1 MSLVQCVLREMEIR
15 LLQLIVGDCY
25 RPMVACCPL
34 LIGPL
39 FVLAEDFPYSEI
51 LQIRIGVVL
60 KCIGFGRI
68 QFFQCLIYV
77 SLASLWAFLMWFC
90 SYFI

>member
-1 MSLVQCVLREMEIR
+1 MCVFREMEIR

-51 LQIRIGVVL
+51 LQIRIGGSTQVYRVWMDSIFSMFDLCVV
-60 KCIGFGRI
+60 G
-68 QFFQCLIYV
+68 
-77 SLASLWAFLMWFC
+77 
-90 SYFI
+90 

>member
-1 MSLVQCVLREMEIR
+1 MCVLREMEIR
-15 LLQLIVGDCY
+15 LLHLIVGDCY

-51 LQIRIGVVL
+51 LQIRIGGSTQVRVWKDSIFSMFDLCVV
-60 KCIGFGRI
+60 G
-68 QFFQCLIYV
+68 
-77 SLASLWAFLMWFC
+77 
-90 SYFI
+90 